1 MNINT
6 FTHIITTESSN
17 SFNKNP
23 LASVA
28 IYLRQVQQN
37 KETAKFGWNDY
48 VEELNKGQRRTTEAI
63 FAETNPC
70 YQKSTTTAISL
81 AVETMAASDKIPS
94 NVFTFLSL
102 CAMQPVYL
110 DLQKTKKWR
119 HVR

>member
-17 SFNKNP
+17 IFNKNP